1 MSKQQDLS
9 ESAGRNLAERIKAIK
24 EGGDGYMTVIS
35 KEETDPFIE
44 KIKQDAKKYRAKRE
58 AERRNNEKL

>member
-1 MSKQQDLS
+1 MMASQKTLP

-35 KEETDPFIE
+35 KEETEPFIA
-44 KIKQDAKKYRAKRE
+44 KIKQDAKRYREKRD
-58 AERRNNEKL
+58 AGRRKE